1 MNRDHLLFLR
11 LHTNTAFQ
19 TLLLTM
25 TPIPFLLRDSCPQGP
40 CSVNFYFNFLLGYV
54 LSLLLS
60 SGQTMVEVVKIMAT
74 SFKGPMHA
82 LLHSVPPTLHQATA
96 NPHLLCQKLLDT
108 HRQVWV
114 SPLCGHCSFLLGPS
128 LHKFVPSKSVSP
140 VLCKFWRLYG
150 GLMVTSSKRTYAIP
164 RSGASRAPASSL
176 MTHTSGG
183 DTQTQ
188 FWLSLCG
195 ALCVL
200 VCTRFVWALP
210 VSLTGMG
217 FDSKRSFAPPT
228 ILPGLFLC
236 SWTWSIFFWWEPMFS
251 CQLTFRSKL

>member
-1 MNRDHLLFLR
+1 MR
-11 LHTNTAFQ
+11 LHPSTAFQ

-128 LHKFVPSKSVSP
+128 LHKCVPSKSVSP

-188 FWLSLCG
+188 F
-195 ALCVL
+195 
-200 VCTRFVWALP
+200 
-210 VSLTGMG
+210 
-217 FDSKRSFAPPT
+217 
-228 ILPGLFLC
+228 
-236 SWTWSIFFWWEPMFS
+236 
-251 CQLTFRSKL
+251 